1 MANIMILTWLFPP
14 STGGIE
20 TNTYRL
26 AKSLSCSH
34 NVSVF
39 TGGKSYP
46 GEKNET
52 FDIFRVKKMGEPRSL
67 EFKDYPVL
75 SKEMEGVLKDR
86 KIDVVISHNLA
97 CLPTKFSKTLI
108 RASEKCEVPLVE
120 YCGDARYKNLNK
132 ALIGSFSEVL
142 TVSNFVR
149 KRMIEIGYDRKRV
162 KTLHIGIPTE
172 LFDASKYSRIKSR
185 KMFGLP
191 ANKKIVLFPSRAIR
205 CNGEFNRQKGFLT
218 IISSLRDI
226 AARMGGD
233 FIVVFPAVV
242 GRKNK
247 NRKANENLAR
257 LKLRLKKDGV
267 EDNVFFIERRIS
279 ADEMPFLYKA
289 ADIVL
294 TPSVDEALG
303 TVFLEALS
311 MGVPAIGAKS
321 GGIPE
326 IIVKGKTGFLIKY
339 GDSKGLAKKIVKLL
353 SNDKLRK
360 KMSVNSRK
368 RAVKVFGYD
377 KMIKKIEKIIRQ
389 VSK

>member
-1 MANIMILTWLFPP
+1 
-14 STGGIE
+14 
-20 TNTYRL
+20 
-26 AKSLSCSH
+26 
-34 NVSVF
+34 
-39 TGGKSYP
+39 
-46 GEKNET
+46 
-52 FDIFRVKKMGEPRSL
+52 
-67 EFKDYPVL
+67 
-75 SKEMEGVLKDR
+75 MEGVLKDR